1 MINQTNP
8 LTQYFRQP
16 AIHVRLPSQGNFY
29 PPNTLMMPPN
39 QELPVLPMTAVDEI
53 TYRTPDALFNGSAV
67 VSVIRSCVPAIRDP
81 WVMPSVDIDAML
93 IAIRIASFGHGMDL
107 NTVCPS
113 CGHQEEITVDLRV
126 VNDKLRMGNYQE
138 SVHIGDLEVFFKP
151 LSYRDVNENNQ
162 SQFEQQQGLRVLAD
176 ESIDEKTKAEQL
188 IKSMAAINAL
198 TLKTIAQSIAAI
210 RTPGATVAEFE
221 YIKEFLENCDAAIFN
236 QLRDHAID
244 LRLNSEIQ
252 PIDLACSNCNHNYQ
266 QPFTLD
272 MASFFAD
279 AS

>member
-1 MINQTNP
+1 MINQNNP

-16 AIHVRLPSQGNFY
+16 AIHVQLPSQGNFY
-29 PPNTLMMPPN
+29 PPGTLMMPPN
-39 QELPVLPMTAVDEI
+39 RELPVLPMTAVDEI

-107 NTVCPS
+107 TTVCPS
-113 CGHQEEITVDLRV
+113 CNHQEEITIDLRA
-126 VNDKLRMGNYQE
+126 VNDKLRIGNYQE
-138 SVHIGDLEVFFKP
+138 SLHIGDLEVFFRP

-162 SQFEQQQGLRVLAD
+162 QQFEQQQGLRILSDDSV
-176 ESIDEKTKAEQL
+176 DEKTKADQL
-188 IKSMAAINAL
+188 GKSMTAINEL

-210 RTPGATVAEFE
+210 KTPGASVSESEF
-221 YIKEFLENCDAAIFN
+221 IMEFLKNCERTVFN
-236 QLRDHAID
+236 RIRDHAID
-244 LRLNSEIQ
+244 LRVNSEIQ
-252 PIDLACSNCNHNYQ
+252 PINLKCNNCSHEYQ

-272 MASFFAD
+272 MASFFGD

>member
-113 CGHQEEITVDLRV
+113 CGHQEEITVDLRA

-176 ESIDEKTKAEQL
+176 ESIDEKIKAEQL
-188 IKSMAAINAL
+188 IKSMAAINSL

-221 YIKEFLENCDAAIFN
+221 YIKEFLENCEAAIFN

-252 PIDLACSNCNHNYQ
+252 PIELACSNCNHNYQ

>member
-1 MINQTNP
+1 MINQNNP

-16 AIHVRLPSQGNFY
+16 AIHVQLPSQGNFY

-39 QELPVLPMTAVDEI
+39 RELPVLPMTAVDEI

-107 NTVCPS
+107 TTVCPS
-113 CGHQEEITVDLRV
+113 CNHQEEITVDLRA
-126 VNDKLRMGNYQE
+126 VNDKLRIGNYQE
-138 SVHIGDLEVFFKP
+138 SLHVGDLEVFFRP

-162 SQFEQQQGLRVLAD
+162 HQFEQQQGLRILSD
-176 ESIDEKTKAEQL
+176 ESVDEKTKADQL
-188 IKSMAAINAL
+188 VKSMAAINEL
-198 TLKTIAQSIAAI
+198 TLKTIAQSIAGI
-210 RTPGATVAEFE
+210 KTPGASVTESE
-221 YIKEFLENCDAAIFN
+221 YIMEFLKNCERTVFN
-236 QLRDHAID
+236 RLRDHAIE
-244 LRLNSEIQ
+244 LRVNSEIQ
-252 PIDLACSNCNHNYQ
+252 PIKLKCSNCAHEYQ

-272 MASFFAD
+272 MASFFGD

>member
-1 MINQTNP
+1 MINQNNP

-16 AIHVRLPSQGNFY
+16 AIHVQLPSQGNFY
-29 PPNTLMMPPN
+29 PPGTLMMPPN
-39 QELPVLPMTAVDEI
+39 RELPVLPMTAVDEI

-107 NTVCPS
+107 TTVCPS
-113 CGHQEEITVDLRV
+113 CNHQEEITVDLRA
-126 VNDKLRMGNYQE
+126 VNDKLRIGNYQE
-138 SVHIGDLEVFFKP
+138 SLHIGDLEVFFRP

-162 SQFEQQQGLRVLAD
+162 QQFEQQQGLRILSDDSV
-176 ESIDEKTKAEQL
+176 DEKTKADQL
-188 IKSMAAINAL
+188 IKSMTAINEL
-198 TLKTIAQSIAAI
+198 TLKTIAQSIATI
-210 RTPGATVAEFE
+210 KTPGAAVAESEF
-221 YIKEFLENCDAAIFN
+221 IMEFLKNCERTVFN
-236 QLRDHAID
+236 RIRDHAID
-244 LRLNSEIQ
+244 LRVNSEIQ
-252 PIDLACSNCNHNYQ
+252 PINLKCNNCSHEYQ

-272 MASFFAD
+272 MASFFGD

>member
-1 MINQTNP
+1 MINQNNP

-16 AIHVRLPSQGNFY
+16 AIHVQLPSQGNFY
-29 PPNTLMMPPN
+29 PPGTLMMPPN
-39 QELPVLPMTAVDEI
+39 RELPVLPMTAVDEI

-107 NTVCPS
+107 TTVCPS
-113 CGHQEEITVDLRV
+113 CNHQEEITIDLRA
-126 VNDKLRMGNYQE
+126 VNDKLRIGNYQE
-138 SVHIGDLEVFFKP
+138 SLHIGDLEVFFRP

-162 SQFEQQQGLRVLAD
+162 QQFEQQQGLRILSDDSV
-176 ESIDEKTKAEQL
+176 DEKTKADQL
-188 IKSMAAINAL
+188 GKSMTAINEL

-210 RTPGATVAEFE
+210 KTPGASVSESEF
-221 YIKEFLENCDAAIFN
+221 IMEFLKNCERTVFN
-236 QLRDHAID
+236 RIRDYAID
-244 LRLNSEIQ
+244 LRVNSEIQ
-252 PIDLACSNCNHNYQ
+252 PINLKCNNCSHEYQ

-272 MASFFAD
+272 MASFFGD